1 MGEHVVNFDE
11 ELEAAIIAG
20 GTTADEWIASGL
32 ESRNANLL
40 QSYRA
45 EGKQELINKIDSLTD
60 EQKAEI
66 FASVD
71 NAIAA
76 NQIQPSPPIEVK
88 P

>member
-1 MGEHVVNFDE
+1 MGEHIVVFDE
-11 ELEAAIIAG
+11 ELEAAIIDG

-45 EGKQELINKIDSLTD
+45 KGKQDIIDKIDSLTD

-66 FASVD
+66 FSSID
-71 NAIAA
+71 NAVAA
-76 NQIQPSPPIEVK
+76 NQQPPSPPIEVK